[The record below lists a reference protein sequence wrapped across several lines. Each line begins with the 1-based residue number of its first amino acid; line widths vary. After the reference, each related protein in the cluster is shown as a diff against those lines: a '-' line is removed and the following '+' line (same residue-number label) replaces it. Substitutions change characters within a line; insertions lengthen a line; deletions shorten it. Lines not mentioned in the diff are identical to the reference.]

1 MTAKTSKA
9 TAKVETE
16 AKSSGVRTYQHDMG
30 QAEGYFLEE
39 TIQMPSLTSDFNVVD
54 KGFTCKIDAGK
65 VMAVRIMRPDGTMS
79 WKKLFFPRG
88 GTITG
93 PIQMVDLGGMS
104 DAELS
109 KKAQHAYGIEY
120 LSNTSIILSA
130 FVALVVLVL
139 CIIGLRDIFVH
150 GPGNSEDLTLGKL
163 MFSMLVALPIFTA
176 ASYLMG
182 RDGKVDLTQTKSSQW
197 LTKAPSET

>member
-1 MTAKTSKA
+1 MPAKTTKA
-9 TAKVETE
+9 TVTSE
-16 AKSSGVRTYQHDMG
+16 AAPKASGVRTYQHDMG
-30 QAEGYFLEE
+30 QAEGYFWEE
-39 TIQMPSLTSDFNVVD
+39 TIEMPSLTSDFTVVD

-65 VMAVRIMRPDGTMS
+65 VMAVRIMRPDGIMS

-109 KKAQHAYGIEY
+109 KKAQHAYGIKY
-120 LSNTSIILSA
+120 FTNASVILSA

-139 CIIGLRDIFVH
+139 CIIGLRDVFVH
-150 GPGNSEDLTLGKL
+150 GPDNSEELTLGKL

-176 ASYLMG
+176 ASYLIG
-182 RDGKVDLTQTKSSQW
+182 RDGKVDLTQTNSNQW
-197 LTKAPSET
+197 LTKAPNET